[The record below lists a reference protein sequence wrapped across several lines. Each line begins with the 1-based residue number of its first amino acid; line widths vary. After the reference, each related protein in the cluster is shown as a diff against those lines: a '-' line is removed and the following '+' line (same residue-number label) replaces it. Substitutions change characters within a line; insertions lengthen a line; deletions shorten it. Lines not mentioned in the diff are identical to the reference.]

1 MLSCKD
7 ISHLASDHID
17 NNLPF
22 FTKLKVKMHI
32 FICHDCRNFMNQFRS
47 TVQTMGKMKSTI
59 PDNIDVQVEI
69 LKNAAQQNK
78 MDHREK

>member
-1 MLSCKD
+1 
-7 ISHLASDHID
+7 
-17 NNLPF
+17 
-22 FTKLKVKMHI
+22 MHI